1 MCVEVLSGEVLLAGH
16 VSFVNSYFR
25 LQNLGASMALDKLIC
40 PVETVLRWIGF
51 VILGPVQFQ
60 LIFEIDLQLLLRL
73 DLVPSQ

>member
-16 VSFVNSYFR
+16 VSFVNSHVR
-25 LQNLGASMALDKLIC
+25 LQNLGASMALDTLIC
-40 PVETVLRWIGF
+40 PVETVLGRMGL

>member
-1 MCVEVLSGEVLLAGH
+1 
-16 VSFVNSYFR
+16 
-25 LQNLGASMALDKLIC
+25 MALDTLIC
-40 PVETVLRWIGF
+40 PVETVLGRMGL